1 MAGVSTDTKFS
12 NRILASLSKAD
23 GDRIIPFLSRTI
35 FEQGKTL
42 LAPGEKSKFAYF
54 MEDGLTSMVTS
65 LSDGSTVEIGLLGRE
80 GMVGM
85 HGLMGA
91 GTQPFH
97 SFIQLA
103 GSGFRIK
110 AEVVAQEFERSERF
124 RRKLFLFSQAQLV
137 QTSQIAACNRRHDVH
152 ERLARW
158 LLTCRDRC
166 DSDLI
171 ELTHEFLAQ
180 MLGAPRTTVTLAA
193 GVLQN
198 AGLIEYSRGRV
209 TILDRERLEEA
220 ACECYTL
227 IRDEFV
233 RLKVL

>member
-1 MAGVSTDTKFS
+1 MAGGSIHSHFS

-23 GDRIIPFLSRTI
+23 GDRIIPYLSRTI

-54 MEDGLTSMVTS
+54 MEDGLTSMVTN

-91 GTQPFH
+91 VTQPFH
-97 SFIQLA
+97 SLVQLA
-103 GSGFRIK
+103 GSGFKIK
-110 AEVVAQEFERSERF
+110 AEVVAQQFDRSEKF

-171 ELTHEFLAQ
+171 ELTHEFLSQ

-198 AGLIEYSRGRV
+198 AGLIEYSRGKV

-220 ACECYTL
+220 ACECYSL

>member
-1 MAGVSTDTKFS
+1 MAGVSTNTRFS
-12 NRILASLSKAD
+12 NRILASLSKLD
-23 GDRIIPFLSRTI
+23 GERIIPFLSRFT
-35 FEQGKTL
+35 FDQGKTL

-65 LSDGSTVEIGLLGRE
+65 LSDGTTVEIGLLGRE

-97 SFIQLA
+97 SFVQLA
-103 GSGFRIK
+103 GRGFRIK
-110 AEVVAQEFERSERF
+110 ADVVALEFDRSEKF

-198 AGLIEYSRGRV
+198 AGLIEYSRGKV
-209 TILDRERLEEA
+209 KILSREKLEEA
-220 ACECYTL
+220 ACDCYSL